1 MNRWAAILLPVL
13 NPELLLAAA
22 VVTARSGEPVDFINI
37 DSDHNG
43 YVSRVEARSVS
54 AVENQFDLA
63 DTNQDGLLDREEYA
77 GLGDARAP
85 R

>member
-1 MNRWAAILLPVL
+1 MKSWLAITLPVL
-13 NPELLLAAA
+13 GSGPLLAADS
-22 VVTARSGEPVDFINI
+22 VTARSGEPVAFTVI

-54 AVENQFDLA
+54 VVENQFDMA
-63 DTNQDGLLDREEYA
+63 DTNQDGLLDKDEYV
-77 GLGDARAP
+77 GLDSARKS

>member
-63 DTNQDGLLDREEYA
+63 DTNQDGLLDKDEYV
-77 GLGDARAP
+77 GLDSARKS